1 MTSIEIPDEQ
11 AAVLTAK
18 AASEGL
24 TLKTWL
30 EKLALEI
37 EQTNQPNNSGSLRGI
52 LKKYGPAPSKEEID
66 QNRREMFANFP
77 RDY

>member
-11 AAVLTAK
+11 AAVLAAK

-37 EQTNQPNNSGSLRGI
+37 EQSNQPNSSGSLRGI
-52 LKKYGPAPSKEEID
+52 LKQYGPAPSKEEID

-77 RDY
+77 REY

>member
-11 AAVLTAK
+11 AAVLAAK

-37 EQTNQPNNSGSLRGI
+37 EQSNQPNNSGSLRHAF
-52 LKKYGPAPSKEEID
+52 K
-66 QNRREMFANFP
+66 ANAGTGF
-77 RDY
+77 

>member
-1 MTSIEIPDEQ
+1 MTSIEIPDEE
-11 AAVLTAK
+11 AAVLEAK

-30 EKLALEI
+30 QKLALEI
-37 EQTNQPNNSGSLRGI
+37 QQSNVPNTSGSLRGI
-52 LKKYGPAPSKEEID
+52 LKQYGSAPSQEEID

-77 RDY
+77 REY